1 MNETTIIPAQPAFME
16 RIIRMRRMLAT
27 TALAALLL
35 SSLTACSK
43 EGENGKEPSGTITP
57 TGSAGQNNPDDGP
70 DASFDYVILG
80 GYFVRD
86 DANFTIY
93 ISDNGWHVNGALFPK
108 GSSSPLILTGPLTYT
123 EGLDL
128 TYSKDGEELTFTF
141 AKNSMEIKVNKGTA
155 YTAFAGTYTRTEQTP
170 AESSSVSP
178 KSGSLLELIGRIATA
193 HYMAKAE
200 GIPECTVDIS
210 AGSYDNTYMTK
221 FVLTYADL
229 FLAAEAQP
237 VPEISADYLCYAFPE
252 EEFNNLLL
260 TATAGTFG
268 ANNFDP
274 ADSGIVCKNSTYYI
288 PCRGNYAGGLAT
300 SYTNADPD
308 AISEHLLLE
317 AVISKKD
324 GTRYDIEMTLTTS
337 ENENI
342 GTSGIQMDSVTYKIL
357 G

>member
-1 MNETTIIPAQPAFME
+1 MNETTITPAQPVFTE

-57 TGSAGQNNPDDGP
+57 TGSAGQNNPDDP
-70 DASFDYVILG
+70 ETSFDYVILG

-93 ISDNGWHVNGALFPK
+93 ISDNGWHVNGALFQK

-170 AESSSVSP
+170 AESPSVSP
-178 KSGSLLELIGRIATA
+178 KSGSTLELIGRIAAT

-210 AGSYDNTYMTK
+210 TGAYDNAYMTK
-221 FVLTYADL
+221 FILAYADL

-237 VPEISADYLCYAFPE
+237 VPEASAEYLCYAFPE
-252 EEFNNLLL
+252 AEFNNLLL

-268 ANNFDP
+268 ADSFDP
-274 ADSGIVCKNSTYYI
+274 ADSGIVCKNSIYYI

-308 AISEHLLLE
+308 VISGHLLLE

-324 GTRYDIEMTLTTS
+324 GTRYDIEMTLSTS
-337 ENENI
+337 ENAEI
-342 GTSGIQMDSVTYKIL
+342 GTSGIQMDSVTYRIL